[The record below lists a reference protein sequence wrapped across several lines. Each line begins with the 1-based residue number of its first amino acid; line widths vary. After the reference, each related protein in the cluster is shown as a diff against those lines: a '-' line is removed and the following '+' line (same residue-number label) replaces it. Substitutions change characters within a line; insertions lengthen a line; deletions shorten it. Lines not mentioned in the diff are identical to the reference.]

1 MAKIQKVNPVLI
13 EENFEE
19 EETVYKM
26 LAGYTDEDGVIHKD
40 FTLREIN
47 GKDEEALHSSNKKA
61 NGAAI
66 VSLLLERCVT
76 SIGNFTRKDVGT
88 EKWREIIKSLYVGDQ
103 DYMLLKLR
111 EVSVGSEFEIKHECP
126 ECGAELITYVAVDE
140 LEIEPFKG
148 EYFTK
153 FTLPKGFRDKN
164 GELHR
169 EGTIRPAT
177 GLDREILTPV
187 AKKNV
192 AVGTSMMLT
201 RLCTFDGDIPITQD
215 TMAELTIKDRNY
227 LQELMKENLFGVN
240 TEIEIHCDECGD
252 IFKAT
257 FNPQNF
263 I

>member
-1 MAKIQKVNPVLI
+1 MAKIQKVAPIV
-13 EENFEE
+13 EEPFEDE
-19 EETVYKM
+19 VVYQM
-26 LAGYTDEDGVIHKD
+26 LAGYTDSDGVTHKD

-47 GKDEEALHSSNKKA
+47 GKDEEALQSSSSRA
-61 NGAAI
+61 NGAKV
-66 VSLLLERCVT
+66 VSLLLERCIT
-76 SIGNFTRKDVGT
+76 SIGNITRKEVGT
-88 EKWREIIKSLYVGDQ
+88 EKWREIIKSLYIGDQ

-111 EVSVGSEFEIKHECP
+111 EASLGDEFEVKHECP
-126 ECGAELITYVAVDE
+126 HCKADLTTYVTIDE

-148 EYFTK
+148 DAYTK

-164 GELHR
+164 GDLHKN
-169 EGTIRPAT
+169 GTIRPAT

-201 RLCTFDGDIPITQD
+201 RLCTFDGDVPITQD
-215 TMAELTIKDRNY
+215 TMAELSIKDRNY
-227 LQELMKENLFGVN
+227 LQGVMKDNLFGIN
-240 TEIEIHCDECGD
+240 TEIEITCDECGD
-252 IFKAT
+252 IFRAT